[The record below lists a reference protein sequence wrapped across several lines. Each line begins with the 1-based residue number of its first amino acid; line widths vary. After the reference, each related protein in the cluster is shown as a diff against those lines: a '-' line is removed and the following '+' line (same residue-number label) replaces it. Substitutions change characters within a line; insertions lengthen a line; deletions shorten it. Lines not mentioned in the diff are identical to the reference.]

1 MTSSVDNPA
10 FDRPSGRYSRLA
22 LPIAAVAAFIVVL
35 IARWEVV
42 DSPPYFDAANA
53 LWREAEF
60 LAKTNFNY
68 WSLRYEHDTG
78 INESGTGGP
87 RIYMTSVLPTAMAL
101 LFRAFPG
108 SNAPIVIYHLAVFF
122 AAAWVAVLLFALLR
136 PRVGGLLAAL
146 AAAACT
152 TTPVYCVQID
162 MLAFET
168 FLALAAVVWL
178 VQAARGRFLA
188 AAAVSFAAFL
198 VKPTGMIFTVALLAY
213 LGLRILVDLA
223 AERRVGARPL
233 VAAAVC
239 AAVLAIER
247 FLVVWG
253 GALGYQFAGR
263 LSLKMAWA
271 WFPDLLFLAAVAVL
285 LLAAAGLRWILAQRA
300 GPADAWRRF
309 AQARRALAAFVDR
322 EAAYIC
328 AAAAA
333 AGVALG
339 MTNVRF
345 VPRYAAVA
353 APLLYFLV
361 GVSLSWLPMRRRA
374 PAVALAAV
382 VAVNLVNWNGILLP
396 DQGESLE
403 RLAHVHRRIL
413 EREGSLLERS
423 HEYLDNHRRNLD
435 ATRAALKAARG
446 RPIVTSAPFST
457 YLTYPEFGVVD
468 RPAPVYTVFPMGGAI
483 SGMKETAD
491 LLRDRPE
498 EVVCIRD
505 ASTWFT
511 AHAVMEIPAPD
522 RDDLLL
528 YGAGPRDGLTVFEK
542 RFPPGG
548 GRDWDRWIARGGGFP
563 VLTASNL
570 WSAYAREGATNV
582 FFHARQAAE
591 REAIE
596 GEMYAVLAAAG
607 ARIGL
612 WDQALTAL
620 LKAEARLGV
629 LTRLKEDE
637 SRRQSKDA
645 LGRSLEALADGD
657 SEDAI
662 RWAVAAV
669 LADAPPIAAYV
680 DAYRL
685 GLARLDAGD
694 LALASEYFRTL
705 LRTDRAFWPARVGLA
720 KVRWREGD
728 LNQAKKLLQQTVRDE
743 PGAEEPHRLLAL
755 LLAREGKSGDAA
767 ALLAAYLEK
776 RPTSPLVEACIEEL
790 SDASV
795 AAN

>member
-1 MTSSVDNPA
+1 MTSSCENTA
-10 FDRPSGRYSRLA
+10 SDRPSNRPSRLA
-22 LPIAAVAAFIVVL
+22 LSAAALLTFALVL
-35 IARWEVV
+35 VARWEVV

-60 LAKTNFNY
+60 LARTNFNY

-108 SNAPIVIYHLAVFF
+108 SIAPIVIYHLAVFF
-122 AAAWVAVLLFALLR
+122 AAAWVAVLLFELLR
-136 PRVGGLLAAL
+136 PRIGGLLAGL
-146 AAAACT
+146 AAAAAS

-168 FLALAAVVWL
+168 FLALAALVWI
-178 VQAARGRFLA
+178 VQVDRGRFLA
-188 AAAVSFAAFL
+188 AAAASFAAFL
-198 VKPTGMIFTVALLAY
+198 VKPTGMIFTIALLSY
-213 LGLRILVDLA
+213 LGLRILADLA
-223 AERRVGARPL
+223 AYRRVAVRWL

-239 AAVLAIER
+239 GGVLALER

-263 LSLKMAWA
+263 LSLWMALA
-271 WFPDLLFLAAVAVL
+271 WFPDVLLLAAAAVL
-285 LLAAAGLRWILAQRA
+285 LLAAAGVRWSLGHWAR
-300 GPADAWRRF
+300 PADAWERF
-309 AQARRALAAFVDR
+309 ARARRAAADFVDR
-322 EAAYIC
+322 EAAYCC

-339 MTNVRF
+339 MSNVRF

-353 APLLYFLV
+353 VPLLYFLV
-361 GVSLSWLPMRRRA
+361 GVSLSWWTTRRRA
-374 PAVALAAV
+374 PAVALAAI
-382 VAVNLVNWNGILLP
+382 VAVNLVNWNGVLLP

-403 RLAHVHRRIL
+403 RLARVHRRIL

-423 HEYLDNHRRNLD
+423 HEYLANHRENLA
-435 ATRAALKAARG
+435 ATRAVLKAAKG

-457 YLTYPEFGVVD
+457 YLTYPEFGVVK
-468 RPAPVYTVFPMGGAI
+468 RPVPVYSTFNMGGAI

-491 LLRDRPE
+491 LIRDRPE
-498 EVVCIRD
+498 EFVCLRD

-511 AHAVMEIPAPD
+511 AHAVMEIPAPEK
-522 RDDLLL
+522 DDVLL
-528 YGAGPRDGLTVFEK
+528 YGAGPRDGLLAFEK
-542 RFPPGG
+542 KFPPGG
-548 GRDWDRWIARGGGFP
+548 GRDWDRWIARGKSFP
-563 VLTASNL
+563 ALTASIL

-582 FFHARQAAE
+582 FFHARQAIE

-629 LTRLKEDE
+629 LARGTEDE
-637 SRRQSKDA
+637 IPRHAKDA
-645 LGRSLEALADGD
+645 LGRSLDALAEGD
-657 SEDAI
+657 SADAVQ
-662 RWAVAAV
+662 WAVAAV
-669 LADAPPIAAYV
+669 LADAPPIAAFV
-680 DAYRL
+680 DAYRR

-694 LALASEYFRTL
+694 VPLASEYFRTL
-705 LRTDRAFWPARVGLA
+705 LRADRAFWPAKVGLA

-728 LNQAKKLLQQTVRDE
+728 WSQAKKLLQQVLRDE
-743 PGAEEPHRLLAL
+743 PSAEEPHRLMAL
-755 LLAREGKSGDAA
+755 LLAREGRSNEAA
-767 ALLAAYLEK
+767 ELLNAYLAK
-776 RPTSPLVEACIEEL
+776 RPTSPLVEECLEEL
-790 SDASV
+790 SNASV
-795 AAN
+795 AVH